1 MSLRRQR
8 PQILRDI
15 PLEIAEVK
23 PGLHERAEGIAR
35 KPVYRISWS
44 KKPLSLLGIWRV
56 PGTEK
61 GSGNYT
67 KMSVQQVN
75 IPPEADKQ
83 YRLTKKDAEIQ
94 EVAAFLSTQCTETH
108 TQVIL
113 AARTGDDWFELYRWR
128 ASWRELGSSRTA
140 VCGE

>member
-15 PLEIAEVK
+15 PLEITEVR
-23 PGLHERAEGIAR
+23 PGLHERAEGIER
-35 KPVYRISWS
+35 KPVYRISWP

-56 PGTEK
+56 PGTKK

-67 KMSVQQVN
+67 KRPVQQVN

-83 YRLTKKDAEIQ
+83 YRLTKKDDGVQ
-94 EVAAFLSTQCTETH
+94 EVAVFLSTRCTETH
-108 TQVIL
+108 SNVIL

-128 ASWRELGSSRTA
+128 ASWRELGSPRAS

>member
-56 PGTEK
+56 PGTDR
-61 GSGNYT
+61 GSGTYIKT
-67 KMSVQQVN
+67 SVRQVN
-75 IPPEADKQ
+75 IPPDANKQ

-94 EVAAFLSTQCTETH
+94 EVAVFLSTQCTETH
-108 TQVIL
+108 TDVIL
-113 AARTGDDWFELYRWR
+113 AARIADDWFELYRWH
-128 ASWRELGSSRTA
+128 ASWRELGPSPAT
-140 VCGE
+140 VCRE

>member
-23 PGLHERAEGIAR
+23 PGLHERAEGIAH
-35 KPVYRISWS
+35 KPVYRISWP
-44 KKPLSLLGIWRV
+44 KKPKSLLGMWGV

-67 KMSVQQVN
+67 KRPVQQVN

-83 YRLTKKDAEIQ
+83 YRLTKKDDGVQ
-94 EVAAFLSTQCTETH
+94 EVAVFLSTRCTETH
-108 TQVIL
+108 TQAIL
-113 AARTGDDWFELYRWR
+113 AARAGDGWFELYRWR
-128 ASWRELGSSRTA
+128 ASWKELGSPRAA
-140 VCGE
+140 VCGD